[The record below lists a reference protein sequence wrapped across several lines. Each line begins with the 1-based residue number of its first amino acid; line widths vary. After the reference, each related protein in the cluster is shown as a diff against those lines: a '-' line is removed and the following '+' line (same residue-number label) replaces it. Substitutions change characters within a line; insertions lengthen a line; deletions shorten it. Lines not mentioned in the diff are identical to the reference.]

1 MIWITDEEYEA
12 VHRRKAKARHDY
24 IMRLV
29 RLKHLNAY
37 AIGKGTG
44 ISASV
49 VRRFLR
55 GEGEPSARTYDKI
68 RLFCER
74 CEVPKTKRK
83 P

>member
-1 MIWITDEEYEA
+1 MMVWITDEEYEA

-55 GEGEPSARTYDKI
+55 GEGEPSWATYDKV
-68 RLFCER
+68 RLFVER
-74 CEVPKTKRK
+74 YQRPKKR
-83 P
+83 